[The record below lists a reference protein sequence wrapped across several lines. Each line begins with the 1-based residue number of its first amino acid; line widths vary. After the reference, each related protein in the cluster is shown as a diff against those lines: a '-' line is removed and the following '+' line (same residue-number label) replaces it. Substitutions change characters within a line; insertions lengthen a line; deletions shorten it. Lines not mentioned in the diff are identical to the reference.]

1 MYSVPYQLSKLHCY
15 HGIFKP
21 HGTLSGETMRLGFTR
36 SKIENIN
43 PLLSVITKVSRFP
56 DGAIMRKAFRRN
68 MNLFARDMK
77 RDMTNEGSYPDS

>member
-1 MYSVPYQLSKLHCY
+1 
-15 HGIFKP
+15 
-21 HGTLSGETMRLGFTR
+21 MRMGFTR

-56 DGAIMRKAFRRN
+56 DVAIRRKAFRRN